1 MQKELSAQND
11 DIKKVQSDIQDL
23 AELKMSLEKKISN
36 EIDDLKNKKLK
47 GLELIVKQLQDDLR
61 NAKYEIDSLK
71 QNNSKPVDYKKQL
84 HKNQSQSE
92 TEKAESSLSK
102 ALAEKEKQYQS
113 LEQKYETLMHE
124 KQDLELKHQNA
135 LKNSQSEIEKNN
147 KKFDVTKST
156 YEKQIKDLNEQLKRK
171 EIKLPKVQSA
181 GSEQITKLQS
191 DLNKSENQC
200 KTLLQEKK
208 DAESFAVSLQATMN
222 EYKQKIELLEQTNL
236 EVTDKVKKQ
245 DHEINILKQQLEQT
259 KTANE
264 EREKTNLEI
273 VNKMKEQ
280 EHEINTL
287 KQQLEQTKTAKEDKG
302 YTNLEVTNKAEQEK
316 STAKTHFEQMK
327 ATKEYRAPFESPT
340 YNQSGPQV
348 YQVSKTHE
356 KSISSTP
363 LKDEPTGISS
373 NTYTGTSS
381 KSPAAEIQVSI
392 KVPM

>member
-1 MQKELSAQND
+1 MQKELSAHND

-23 AELKMSLEKKISN
+23 AELKTSLEKKISN

-71 QNNSKPVDYKKQL
+71 QNNSKPVDYRKQL
-84 HKNQSQSE
+84 HKNQSQNE

-135 LKNSQSEIEKNN
+135 LKNSQSEIN
-147 KKFDVTKST
+147 KKFDATKST

-171 EIKLPKVQSA
+171 EIILPKVQSA
-181 GSEQITKLQS
+181 GSEEITKLQS

-208 DAESFAVSLQATMN
+208 DAESSAVSLQATMN

-236 EVTDKVKKQ
+236 KVTDKVKKQ

-259 KTANE
+259 KTAKE

-280 EHEINTL
+280 EHEINAL
-287 KQQLEQTKTAKEDKG
+287 KQQLKQTKTAKEDKG

-316 STAKTHFEQMK
+316 STAKKDFEQMK
-327 ATKEYRAPFESPT
+327 ATKENRAPFESPT

-363 LKDEPTGISS
+363 IKDESTGISP

-381 KSPAAEIQVSI
+381 KLPEVQVSI
-392 KVPM
+392 KVHM